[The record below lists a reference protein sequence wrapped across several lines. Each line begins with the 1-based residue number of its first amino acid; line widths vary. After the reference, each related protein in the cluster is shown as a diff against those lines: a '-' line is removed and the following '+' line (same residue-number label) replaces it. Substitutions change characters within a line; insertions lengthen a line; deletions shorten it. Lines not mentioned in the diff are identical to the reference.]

1 MLQIGTVENLAVA
14 QLAPHVGHDALPQ
27 DGHAGQVVQN
37 ELPEQFIGYGRH
49 ADAGE
54 HFPEERPIRQR
65 LGLAARAE
73 VPFEHGDLGIAEPG
87 RSYKGLPAPF
97 ANDSEQRA
105 QLLRQ
110 VS

>member
-1 MLQIGTVENLAVA
+1 MGAVEHLAVA
-14 QLAPHVGHDALPQ
+14 QPPLHVAHDAVSQ
-27 DGHAGQVVQN
+27 CGQAGQVVQN
-37 ELPEQFIGYGRH
+37 ELPEQFIGYGGH

-54 HFPEERPIRQR
+54 HFPDERPIRQR

-73 VPFEHGDLGIAEPG
+73 VPFEHGDLGVAEPG